1 MGSWYF
7 IAWTLF
13 FTLQVKFSSAEFNI
27 VCIIIIKCLLNVQK
41 YCRICKFIISYL
53 NTEISDIYI
62 LRSKD
67 IGHLNTDVANLTL
80 KSVVYLD
87 VRHLYSDFANQIA
100 DVRHLYTE
108 IERYRSSKYGDRKSN
123 AQICCLSRFR
133 WPLAK

>member
-1 MGSWYF
+1 M
-7 IAWTLF
+7 AWTLF

-27 VCIIIIKCLLNVQK
+27 VCIIIIKCLLNVKK

-53 NTEISDIYI
+53 KSQISDIYI
-62 LRSKD
+62 WRSKD

-100 DVRHLYTE
+100 DFRHLYTA
-108 IERYRSSKYGDRKSN
+108 IERYWPSNYGYRKSIT
-123 AQICCLSRFR
+123 QIFCLSRFR
-133 WPLAK
+133 